1 MNTWLKNTT
10 FSFGSTLRWMKGGL
24 LLTMVA
30 LAYLAG
36 SRMHALEASVARVHD
51 QRISSL
57 VKIQA
62 MQQSLLDF
70 GEALSSSTLSEQAVE
85 RWTRKLAATQIT
97 HDGIQDSLGKGTVET
112 ELKRASEAY
121 ASAYAQWQRDMRKML
136 EETQEVGQFSLQ
148 KHENLTKLHARHG
161 ATLSGALDML
171 VTQQLAQ
178 AHQDFDTLRAAHQ
191 SAALQFYAL
200 LGALMLLVM
209 LSWRWLTQGVRAW
222 VGGEP
227 HYLVNVTRRIAQGQL
242 DQAIAVDARDTT
254 SALANLQVIAENL
267 QENEQHHQHRVWID
281 EGLALINETVRNENS
296 TSQLATEIS
305 RKMADYLPAQ
315 TCALYGF
322 AFGVVDD
329 SMIQRQKLVMLGS
342 ASHDHVPLPLELPLP
357 SQLLKDAAEHNRM
370 LRNKD
375 LPPASLQ
382 ALGTSALEPSPHF
395 LIIPF
400 QFKNQVRGVFV
411 AKSRKP
417 LTDQIAELMLP
428 GLVAVGVAYD
438 SAQNRE
444 NLLASLMDSHRLTNQ
459 LQENQEKLQQSQ
471 KSIEQQIQ
479 YVNGLFSSMQ
489 SGLIVVDD
497 LGNIRDCN
505 TALLKLT
512 GLTRQEVIGQHSD
525 ILFDDDQ
532 AKLAQFL
539 NSLSKSLMRLELMEP
554 GSYLSLLNQTPLACI
569 QIDAQGRIQ
578 FANSRSDQ
586 ITGYF
591 GDELIGQAFTVLFP
605 SELAASQ
612 AQLLSEY
619 LDSDND
625 QKTGY
630 SGPIS
635 LQSKTGKPLA
645 VELGLINHT
654 AAGQRTVLAFIRNLH
669 DLPWSVTITT
679 TLNRLVHDDDES
691 VVTLLKNRKGPSTPV
706 RISSSIMFSARGIAE
721 QTVINVHDVSSLIH
735 KNEQIKLQNS
745 LLEKTMDAMHD
756 GVLRID
762 RSGAL
767 LSANPKAL
775 ALLGYAK
782 VHVLGHTLGALLPAH
797 DNPRQ
802 LEQWVPEHHADV
814 VQRLH
819 DADPAHFWQ
828 RLSDMPYP
836 ILGFDATERVKF
848 TNAASQ
854 ALLGYQDQG
863 LQGHHLLSLLSK
875 SSLDELP
882 QPVSLHSLTTQVTD
896 PRELQWLKADE
907 TVSLASTR
915 FFTVNTE
922 TDFWVIACL
931 GNSVE
936 EVKAQAMHAV
946 QNVEWTIEQQDGL
959 KIPVILTAAPM
970 RDNEG
975 YITGAVIT
983 MSDIREI
990 KEKESENLRM
1000 VKKMEQSQRLD
1011 ALGQLAA
1018 GVAHDFNNLL
1028 GMIQNHAELVEMKIG
1043 EGSNVAKNLSAILQ
1057 ATTRARDI
1065 VVKLNGLGRERP
1077 PEEEEENLATFE
1089 LAPVIEE
1096 TKSLLQAS
1104 LKGIE
1109 IAIEP
1114 VTPDAAQVKL
1124 HGQSGNL
1131 QQVLVNLCVN
1141 ASHAIGDNRHG
1152 RITISASRPT
1162 DKTVSVAVIDNGS
1175 GIPPET
1181 LPRIFEPFF
1190 TTKEVGKG
1198 TGLGLA
1204 MVRSIITRMGGSIE
1218 CQSELGVGTS
1228 FIVTLPHSG

>member
-1 MNTWLKNTT
+1 MNKLFKNPT
-10 FSFGSTLRWMKGGL
+10 FTFGGALRWMRAGL
-24 LLTMVA
+24 LMLTVA

-36 SRMHALEASVARVHD
+36 SRMHALEASIAQIHD
-51 QRISSL
+51 KSIVSL
-57 VKIQA
+57 EKIQS
-62 MQQSLLDF
+62 MQQSLQDF
-70 GEALSSSTLSEQAVE
+70 GEALTTSTVSPATLERLARKMQAAQLAHE
-85 RWTRKLAATQIT
+85 RIHGASAKGGIEPELQRAR
-97 HDGIQDSLGKGTVET
+97 DG
-112 ELKRASEAY
+112 Y
-121 ASAYAQWQRDMRKML
+121 ASAYGQWQRDIQQRLGDMREANSPSPSKY
-136 EETQEVGQFSLQ
+136 EEIITS
-148 KHENLTKLHARHG
+148 HARHG
-161 ATLSGALDML
+161 ATLSATLDAL
-171 VTQQLAQ
+171 VTQNLAQ
-178 AHQDFDTLRAAHQ
+178 AHQDFDQIHTTQQRM
-191 SAALQFYAL
+191 ALQFYAL
-200 LGALMLLVM
+200 LGFIMVLVA
-209 LSWRWLTQGVRAW
+209 LSWRWLTQGIRTLI
-222 VGGEP
+222 GGEP
-227 HYLVNVTRRIAQGQL
+227 QYLVGVTHRIVHGQL
-242 DQAIAVDARDTT
+242 DQPIMVDADDQT
-254 SALANLQVIAENL
+254 SALANIQAIAENL
-267 QENEQHHQHRVWID
+267 KENQDQHRHRLWID

-305 RKMADYLPAQ
+305 RKMADYLPSQ

-329 SMIQRQKLVMLGS
+329 SMIQRQKLVLLGS
-342 ASHDHVPLPLELPLP
+342 ASHDPVPLPAELPLP
-357 SQLLKDAAEHNRM
+357 SQLLKKAAGQDRM
-370 LRNKD
+370 LRNQD
-375 LPPASLQ
+375 LPPNCLQ
-382 ALGTSALEPSPHF
+382 ALGTSAIESSPHF

-400 QFKNQVRGVFV
+400 QFKSQVRGIFV

-417 LTDQIAELMLP
+417 LPDHVAELLLP

-459 LQENQEKLQQSQ
+459 LQENQEKLQESQ

-505 TALLKLT
+505 IALLKLA
-512 GLTRQEVIGQHSD
+512 GLSRQEVIGQHSD

-532 AKLAQFL
+532 DRLSQFL
-539 NSLSKSLMRLELMEP
+539 KSLSNSLLRLELMEP
-554 GSYLSLLNQTPLACI
+554 GSYLNLLNQTPLACI
-569 QIDAQGRIQ
+569 QMDEGGRIQ
-578 FANSRSDQ
+578 FANSRSNQ

-591 GDELIGQAFTVLFP
+591 GDELIGQPFSVLFP
-605 SELAASQ
+605 APFAEQQ
-612 AQLLSEY
+612 AQLLQGY
-619 LDSDND
+619 LSSQDDR
-625 QKTGY
+625 KTGY
-630 SGPIS
+630 SGLVY
-635 LQSKTGKPLA
+635 LQSKSGQQVA
-645 VELGLINHT
+645 VELGLVNHS
-654 AAGQRTVLAFIRNLH
+654 AGAKRTVLAFIRNQF

-691 VVTLLKNRKGPSTPV
+691 VVTLLKNKNGPSTPV
-706 RISSSIMFSARGIAE
+706 RISSSIMFSTRGIAE

-735 KNEQIKLQNS
+735 KNEQIKLQHS

-775 ALLGYAK
+775 ELLGYAK
-782 VHVLGHTLGALLPAH
+782 VHVLGHTLSALLPAH
-797 DNPRQ
+797 DQPLQ
-802 LEQWVPEHHADV
+802 LEHWVPEYHADV
-814 VQRLH
+814 VQRLY
-819 DADPAHFWQ
+819 DSDPTHFWQ
-828 RLSDMPYP
+828 RLSEMPYP
-836 ILGFDATERVKF
+836 VLGFDGSERVKF

-854 ALLGYQDQG
+854 ALLAYENQG
-863 LQGHHLLSLLSK
+863 LHGHHLLSILSK

-882 QPVSLHSLTTQVTD
+882 QPVSLHSLTTQVT
-896 PRELQWLKADE
+896 EAKVLQWLKSDQTAATE
-907 TVSLASTR
+907 NTR

-922 TDFWVIACL
+922 TELWVIACL

-936 EVKAQAMHAV
+936 EVKAQAMRAV
-946 QNVEWTIEQQDGL
+946 QNVEWTIEQQHGL
-959 KIPVILTAAPM
+959 KVPVVLTAAPM

-990 KEKESENLRM
+990 KEKENENLRM

-1043 EGSNVAKNLSAILQ
+1043 EGSHVAKNLSAIMQ

-1077 PEEEEENLATFE
+1077 PEEEEENQSTFD

-1114 VTPDAAQVKL
+1114 KTPDAADVKL

-1141 ASHAIGDNRHG
+1141 ASHAIGENRHG
-1152 RITISASRPT
+1152 RITITASRPT
-1162 DKTVSVAVIDNGS
+1162 EKTVSVAVIDNGS

-1204 MVRSIITRMGGSIE
+1204 MVRSIITRMGGTIE
-1218 CQSELGVGTS
+1218 CQSELGVGTH
-1228 FIVTLPHSG
+1228 FIVTLPCSG

>member
-1 MNTWLKNTT
+1 MNNLLQNLT
-10 FSFGSTLRWMKGGL
+10 FTFGGTLRWMRGGL
-24 LLTMVA
+24 LVIMVA
-30 LAYLAG
+30 LAYMAG
-36 SRMHALEASVARVHD
+36 TRMHALELSVAQIHD
-51 QRISSL
+51 QRIAAL
-57 VKIQA
+57 GKIRSIQQA
-62 MQQSLLDF
+62 LLDF
-70 GEALSSSTLSEQAVE
+70 GEVLTTSTVSEQSLE
-85 RWTRKLAATQIT
+85 RLSRKALATQIAHEGVQST
-97 HDGIQDSLGKGTVET
+97 LPRGEVGP
-112 ELKRASEAY
+112 ELQRASEGYTGAY
-121 ASAYAQWQRDMRKML
+121 MQWQHDITRQL
-136 EETQEVGQFSLQ
+136 EEIRDSGSPSLPQ
-148 KHENLTKLHARHG
+148 YEELKKVHARHESK
-161 ATLSGALDML
+161 LSGALDAL

-178 AHQDFDTLRAAHQ
+178 AHSDFDQIRATQ
-191 SAALQFYAL
+191 QRMALQFYAL
-200 LGALMLLVM
+200 LSFIMVLIA
-209 LSWRWLTQGVRAW
+209 LSWRWLTQGVRAL

-227 HYLVNVTRRIAQGQL
+227 QYLVSVTDRIVHGQL
-242 DQAIAVDARDTT
+242 NQPIMVDSKDKT
-254 SALANLQVIAENL
+254 SALANIQVIVDNLKEN
-267 QENEQHHQHRVWID
+267 QNHNQHRIWID

-305 RKMADYLPAQ
+305 RKMADYLPSQA
-315 TCALYGF
+315 CALYGF

-329 SMIQRQKLVMLGS
+329 SMIQRQKLVLLGS
-342 ASHDHVPLPLELPLP
+342 ASHDHAALPAELPLP
-357 SQLLKDAAEHNRM
+357 SQLLKEAAEHDRL
-370 LRNKD
+370 LRNQD
-375 LPPASLQ
+375 LPANCLQ
-382 ALGTSALEPSPHF
+382 ALGTSAIEPSPHF

-400 QFKNQVRGVFV
+400 QFKNQVRGIFV

-417 LTDQIAELMLP
+417 FPDHVAELLLP

-489 SGLIVVDD
+489 SGLIVADD

-532 AKLAQFL
+532 DKLSQFL
-539 NSLSKSLMRLELMEP
+539 NSLSNSLMRLELMEP
-554 GSYLSLLNQTPLACI
+554 GSYLNLLNQTPLGCI
-569 QIDAQGRIQ
+569 QIDAQGHIQ
-578 FANSRSDQ
+578 FANSRSNQ

-591 GDELIGQAFTVLFP
+591 GDELNGQPFSVLFP
-605 SELAASQ
+605 AQVAEQ
-612 AQLLSEY
+612 QTQLLSAY
-619 LDSDND
+619 LSSQDDRKN
-625 QKTGY
+625 GY
-630 SGPIS
+630 SGLIQ
-635 LQSKTGKPLA
+635 LQSKSGEQLA
-645 VELGLINHT
+645 VELGLINHS
-654 AAGQRTVLAFIRNLH
+654 AAGHRTVLAFIRNQY

-691 VVTLLKNRKGPSTPV
+691 IVTLLKKKNGPSTPV
-706 RISSSIMFSARGIAE
+706 RISSSIMFSVRGIAE

-775 ALLGYAK
+775 TLLGYAK
-782 VHVLGHTLGALLPAH
+782 VHVLGHTLSALLPAH
-797 DNPRQ
+797 GNQIR
-802 LEQWVPEHHADV
+802 LEQWVPEYHVDV
-814 VQRLH
+814 VQRLY
-819 DADPAHFWQ
+819 DSGPDQFWQ
-828 RLSDMPYP
+828 RLTDMPYP
-836 ILGFDATERVKF
+836 VLGFDASERVKF
-848 TNAASQ
+848 TNPASQ
-854 ALLGYQDQG
+854 ALLGYVDQD
-863 LQGHHLLSLLSK
+863 LYGHHLLSILSK
-875 SSLDELP
+875 SSQDDLP

-896 PRELQWLKADE
+896 AKVLQWLTSDQNLVAE
-907 TVSLASTR
+907 TTQ

-922 TDFWVIACL
+922 TELWVIACL

-946 QNVEWTIEQQDGL
+946 QNVEWTIEQQHGL
-959 KIPVILTAAPM
+959 KIPVVLTAAPM

-990 KEKESENLRM
+990 KEKENENLRM

-1043 EGSNVAKNLSAILQ
+1043 EGSNVAKNLSAIMQ

-1065 VVKLNGLGRERP
+1065 VIKLNGLGRERP
-1077 PEEEEENLATFE
+1077 PEEEEENQSAFD

-1114 VTPDAAQVKL
+1114 KTPDAANVKL
-1124 HGQSGNL
+1124 QGQSGNL

-1152 RITISASRPT
+1152 RITITASRPT
-1162 DKTVSVAVIDNGS
+1162 DKYVSVAVIDNGS

-1204 MVRSIITRMGGSIE
+1204 MVRSIITRMGGTIE
-1218 CQSELGVGTS
+1218 CQSELGVGTQ
-1228 FIVTLPHSG
+1228 FIVTLPHTG

>member
-1 MNTWLKNTT
+1 MNTLLKNLT
-10 FSFGSTLRWMKGGL
+10 FTFGGTLRWMRGGL

-36 SRMHALEASVARVHD
+36 SRMHALELSVAQVHD
-51 QRISSL
+51 QRIASL
-57 VKIQA
+57 GKIRTI
-62 MQQSLLDF
+62 QQSMLDF
-70 GEALSSSTLSEQAVE
+70 GEALATSTVSEQSLE
-85 RWTRKLAATQIT
+85 RLSRKALATQIA
-97 HDGIQDSLGKGTVET
+97 HEGIQASLTQGQAEP
-112 ELKRASEAY
+112 ELQRAREGY
-121 ASAYAQWQRDMRKML
+121 ANAYAQWQREITRQLDAIRDTGSPGL
-136 EETQEVGQFSLQ
+136 QQYEEL
-148 KHENLTKLHARHG
+148 KKLHARHG
-161 ATLSGALDML
+161 TPLSGTLEAL

-178 AHQDFDTLRAAHQ
+178 AHRDFDQIRAAQQHM
-191 SAALQFYAL
+191 ALQFYGL
-200 LGALMLLVM
+200 LGFIMLLIA
-209 LSWRWLTQGVRAW
+209 LSWRWLTRGVRAL

-227 HYLVNVTRRIAQGQL
+227 QYLVDVTQRIVHGHL
-242 DQAIAVDARDTT
+242 DQSISVDPDDKS
-254 SALANLQVIAENL
+254 SALANIQVIVENL
-267 QENEQHHQHRVWID
+267 KENQDHNQHRLWID

-305 RKMADYLPAQ
+305 RKMADYLPSQA
-315 TCALYGF
+315 CALYGF

-329 SMIQRQKLVMLGS
+329 SMIQRQKLVLLGS
-342 ASHDHVPLPLELPLP
+342 AGHDHAALPAELPLP
-357 SQLLKDAAEHNRM
+357 SPLLKEAAQNDRL
-370 LRNKD
+370 LRNHD
-375 LPPASLQ
+375 LPPNCLQ
-382 ALGTSALEPSPHF
+382 ALGTSAIEPSPHF

-400 QFKNQVRGVFV
+400 QFKNQVRGIFV

-417 LTDQIAELMLP
+417 LPEHVAELLLP

-505 TALLKLT
+505 SALLKLT
-512 GLTRQEVIGQHSD
+512 GLSRQEVLGQHSD

-532 AKLAQFL
+532 DKLSQFL
-539 NSLSKSLMRLELMEP
+539 KSLSNSLLRLELMEP
-554 GSYLSLLNQTPLACI
+554 GSYLNLLNQTPLGCI
-569 QIDAQGRIQ
+569 QMDAQGRIQ
-578 FANSRSDQ
+578 FANSRSNQ

-591 GDELIGQAFTVLFP
+591 GDELIGQPFSVLFP
-605 SELAASQ
+605 PALAQ
-612 AQLLSEY
+612 AQMALLADY
-619 LDSDND
+619 LSSPDER
-625 QKTGY
+625 KTGY
-630 SGPIS
+630 SGLIH
-635 LQSKTGKPLA
+635 LQSKSGKQLA
-645 VELGLINHT
+645 VELGLINHS
-654 AAGQRTVLAFIRNLH
+654 AAGQRTVLAFIRNQH

-691 VVTLLKNRKGPSTPV
+691 VVTLLKNRNGPSTPV
-706 RISSSIMFSARGIAE
+706 RISSSIMFSVRGIAE

-775 ALLGYAK
+775 ELLGYAK
-782 VHVLGHTLGALLPAH
+782 VHVLGHHLSALLPAQ
-797 DNPRQ
+797 NQPLQ
-802 LEQWVPEHHADV
+802 LEHWVPEYHSDV
-814 VQRLH
+814 VQRLY
-819 DADPAHFWQ
+819 DLDPEHFWQ
-828 RLSDMPYP
+828 RLSEMPYP
-836 ILGFDATERVKF
+836 VLGFDASERVKF

-854 ALLGYQDQG
+854 VLLAYEGQG
-863 LQGHHLLSLLSK
+863 LHGHHLLSILGK
-875 SSLDELP
+875 SSLDALP

-896 PRELQWLKADE
+896 ALPLQWLKSDQTLLTE
-907 TVSLASTR
+907 TTR

-922 TDFWVIACL
+922 TELWVIACL

-946 QNVEWTIEQQDGL
+946 QNVEWTIEQQHGL
-959 KIPVILTAAPM
+959 KVPVVLTAAPM
-970 RDNEG
+970 RDQDG
-975 YITGAVIT
+975 LITGAVVT

-990 KEKESENLRM
+990 KEKENENLRM

-1043 EGSNVAKNLSAILQ
+1043 EGSNVAKNLSAIMQ

-1077 PEEEEENLATFE
+1077 PEEEEENQSTFE

-1109 IAIEP
+1109 IVIEP
-1114 VTPDAAQVKL
+1114 HTPDAANVKL
-1124 HGQSGNL
+1124 QGQSGNL

-1141 ASHAIGDNRHG
+1141 ASHAIGENRHG
-1152 RITISASRPT
+1152 RITITASRPS

-1204 MVRSIITRMGGSIE
+1204 MVRSIITRMGGTIE
-1218 CQSELGVGTS
+1218 CQSEMGVGTS